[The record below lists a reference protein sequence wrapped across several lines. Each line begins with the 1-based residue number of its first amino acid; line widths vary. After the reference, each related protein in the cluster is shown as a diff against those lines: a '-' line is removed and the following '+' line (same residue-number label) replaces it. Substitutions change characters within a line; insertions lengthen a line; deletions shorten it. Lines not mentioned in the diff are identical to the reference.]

1 MIFIEKLMEVLEIQK
16 ISPYKLCKDLG
27 YSNSVFTSWKN
38 GKVPSIEKLAEISNY
53 LEISSDY
60 LLGITRNEC
69 PSLSPEEWKLIRAYR
84 DADPGIQQA
93 TKKLLDLPGTKQEKS
108 SNSRTG

>member
-60 LLGITRNEC
+60 LLGITRNES
-69 PSLSPEEWKLIRAYR
+69 PSLSQKEWELIRAYR
-84 DADPGIQQA
+84 DAAPGIQQA
-93 TKKLLDLPGTKQEKS
+93 TRKLLDLPDAEKERS
-108 SNSRTG
+108 SSSRTG